1 VLPPLAAGNC
11 GSSALLPEERRVL
24 RRLAVRD
31 GSQGTSADDEVAVVG
46 NSRSE
51 CRSGPQD
58 EPEPGPSA
66 CVGDVTTLSSEAAGE
81 LAGAW
86 LATAERSV
94 GRSGTGTVGLQW
106 DRVDAVI
113 EERLE
118 SQPERE

>member
-1 VLPPLAAGNC
+1 MLPPLAAGNC

-66 CVGDVTTLSSEAAGE
+66 CVGE

-86 LATAERSV
+86 LATAERSM

>member
-1 VLPPLAAGNC
+1 MLPPLAAGNC

-51 CRSGPQD
+51 CRTRD
-58 EPEPGPSA
+58 ELEPGLSA
-66 CVGDVTTLSSEAAGE
+66 CVGDVTTLSSGAAGE

-86 LATAERSV
+86 LATAERSA
-94 GRSGTGTVGLQW
+94 GRSGTWTVGLQW